1 MAFQYYT
8 IETIR
13 NIDVNNIP
21 DSFVSYYN
29 SLAETMKAEVRE
41 IRPDLA
47 LAVEGFSGAAEAASE
62 TSTESETDIRED
74 GRAKIARAD
83 ELTEPEAGDPIIEAW
98 ESVSYK
104 KWLATNVEVPV
115 LVCKMMPDY
124 NRICRIHRVPLQQRN
139 LKFRNNGRV
148 TGAITFF
155 CPECMSV
162 FIEQK
167 DVVDTVQRLAQ
178 FGIPIWMQP
187 LEETVSEW
195 KEYGKP
201 NAIGEDDVIYIPKT
215 WHDGQNTCP
224 LHPDTHILEDDYQKT
239 YADKTVTFG
248 AFYCPDCKKI
258 IMRNTAAQRLEEE
271 LAEKGIPA
279 IEYKPLR
286 EEKKKQ
292 VSFKKAPQRPQYFVT
307 NGEAIEYDLGDQISW
322 TELSEQDIVVIGFSR
337 VCAEGHDAEETLCL
351 LKVLEKQSGSLVNYL
366 VIMGYC
372 EECERY
378 YIDKEDFDKLYSIGR
393 PEVQT
398 IDETNGEYRITS
410 GSAFD
415 AEREHLSEVEKQLD
429 ERIRGI
435 QGSANYVGKYATLS
449 YGYDDGGLH
458 DAKAR
463 NRGNYEEIA
472 SISKHKGKPYEYRA
486 DITLNDATKTYYLGI
501 DDVSLDKHTSI
512 ISFRSD
518 LGRKLVNYRN
528 LDVTVDRK
536 KHHVKLRRNFEIE
549 NASLFGYTEQS
560 DEDALFQSGITDQF
574 LIRVLNM
581 RKKQHQLLDIIST
594 IQANQNR
601 IVDHPLKENVIVQG
615 CAGSGKTMILLHRLS
630 ILKYNNPSFDF
641 SQSVILTPNSN
652 FNTHIEGLAASLQL
666 GYIHRVSVEEYYKE
680 LLALYDGSFK
690 TSRKSRDE
698 MELSQP
704 YVDYLYSKE
713 FLACLE
719 SAYTDVAEELESLC
733 RRAMVLGEQFGKPLD
748 LAKRGADCELIPWLS
763 SQLKLME
770 STAREAES
778 DYQRSRKQYNT
789 TEQRFE
795 FLTEKIVDSE
805 KALQSTVIEQLRK
818 MQQEL
823 VKAMQERLLQKA
835 ELEKKQHDAEIED
848 RAIRGIE
855 FQSRSLQ
862 MIDPEG
868 DDEDAA
874 LWKQVQT
881 DFSEDMK
888 NRSQKLLDL
897 DSAVE
902 AAREE
907 YNRIDRAFLITR
919 KRQKLADAKERIDQ
933 LAAQRN
939 SEEIDFFNAKKQ
951 QKLDAIRR
959 RIKQMAEKNEALQTE
974 LETIESLRLD
984 EVEQLQSDDAKQYIH
999 SLAPYVKDVQTP
1011 VRVIN
1016 QQVKNLNDYSNEL
1029 EQMPELRQ
1037 KCKAE
1042 METAEGK
1049 RIAASSQEA
1058 LAKLQTAVDQTT
1070 ARSLY
1075 NKCFKT
1081 AEKLAEPTLRE
1092 RGIDNVKREAGN
1104 EYRFDLFLQLFFARR
1119 FFGKTVGSSSLIC
1132 IDEGQDLTPS
1142 EYELIR
1148 DMNGGKPIFN
1158 VFGDTDQL
1166 LKTGRGISNWDQVD
1180 AVIGGSARYQLLEN
1194 YRNTNQITDYCNRS
1208 FNMHMTLTGVD
1219 GRNVKEIIRSRLEPA
1234 ISELKADNER
1244 VAVILP
1250 RCVKKET
1257 YLDRTQLP
1265 TAVRSR
1271 LGDAIEKGGISVVYV
1286 DEVKGIEFDRVFV
1299 VPNGMSQNEKY
1310 IAFTRALSDLTVVE
1324 DDELDEGE
1332 YTDAQELLTI
1342 EEPRTE
1348 NNEDSENPIF
1358 STNVRIGKIRA
1369 GSVRPHDSREM

>member
-8 IETIR
+8 IDAIR
-13 NIDVNNIP
+13 NIDIDDIP
-21 DSFVSYYN
+21 DSFVTYYN
-29 SLAETMKAEVRE
+29 GLSEAMKAEVRE
-41 IRPDLA
+41 TRPDLVS
-47 LAVEGFSGAAEAASE
+47 AVESAMGVSGMKHEASAEIEPAAQEKGAAQISQ
-62 TSTESETDIRED
+62 TN
-74 GRAKIARAD
+74 
-83 ELTEPEAGDPIIEAW
+83 ELAEPEAGDPIIEAW

-104 KWLATNVEVPV
+104 KWLATNVDVPV
-115 LVCKMMPDY
+115 LVCKVMPDY
-124 NRICRIHRVPLQQRN
+124 NRVCRIHRVPLQQRN
-139 LKFRNNGRV
+139 LKFRNDGRV

-167 DVVDTVQRLAQ
+167 DVVDTVQRLDQ

-187 LEETVSEW
+187 LEQTLSEW
-195 KEYGKP
+195 KERGKP
-201 NAIGEDDVIYIPKT
+201 NVIGEDDVIFIPRT
-215 WHDGQNTCP
+215 WHDGQNVCP
-224 LHPDTHILEDDYQKT
+224 LHPETHVLEDDYQKT
-239 YADKTVTFG
+239 YANKTITFG

-286 EEKKKQ
+286 KEKKKQ
-292 VSFKKAPQRPQYFVT
+292 ETFKKAPQRPQYFVT
-307 NGEAIEYDLGDQISW
+307 NGEIIKYDLGDQVSW
-322 TELSEQDIVVIGFSR
+322 TELSEQDIVVVGFSR
-337 VCAEGHDAEETLCL
+337 VCTEGHDTEETLCL
-351 LKVLEKQSGSLVNYL
+351 LKVLEKRSGASVNYL
-366 VIMGYC
+366 AIMGYC

-393 PEVQT
+393 PAIQT
-398 IDETNGEYRITS
+398 IDETNGEYHITS
-410 GSAFD
+410 GSVFD
-415 AEREHLSEVEKQLD
+415 AERAHLGKVEEQLD
-429 ERIRGI
+429 ERIKGI

-501 DDVSLDKHTSI
+501 DDVPLGKNTSI
-512 ISFRSD
+512 ISYRSD

-601 IVDHPLKENVIVQG
+601 IVDHPLRESIIVQG
-615 CAGSGKTMILLHRLS
+615 CAGSGKTMVLLHRLS
-630 ILKYNNPSFDF
+630 IMKYNNPGFDF
-641 SQSVILTPNSN
+641 SRSIILTPNSN

-680 LLALYDGSFK
+680 LLGLYDGSFK
-690 TSRKSRDE
+690 TSRKTKDE
-698 MELSQP
+698 MELPQP
-704 YVDYLYSKE
+704 YVDYMYSPE

-719 SAYTDVAEELESLC
+719 TAYAEVVSELESL
-733 RRAMVLGEQFGKPLD
+733 RRRVLDLGEQFGKPFALADKSLD
-748 LAKRGADCELIPWLS
+748 YEIIPQLS

-778 DYQRSRKQYNT
+778 DYQRSRKQYDT
-789 TEQRFE
+789 TEKRFE
-795 FLTEKIVDSE
+795 FLTEKIAESE
-805 KALQSTVIEQLRK
+805 QALQATIIEQLRK

-823 VKAMQERLLQKA
+823 VKAMQEHLSQKA
-835 ELEKKQHDAEIED
+835 ELESNLHNAEIESQ
-848 RAIRGIE
+848 AIHEIE
-855 FQSRSLQ
+855 FQNGELQ
-862 MIDPEG
+862 MPNPEG
-868 DDEDAA
+868 ENEDAA
-874 LWKQVQT
+874 LWRQVQN

-888 NRSQKLLDL
+888 KRSQKLIDL
-897 DSAVE
+897 DGAIE
-902 AAREE
+902 AAQAE

-919 KRQKLADAKERIDQ
+919 KRQKLADAQEHIDQ

-951 QKLDAIRR
+951 QKLNAIRR
-959 RIKQMAEKNEALQTE
+959 RVKQMTGKSETLQTE
-974 LETIESLRLD
+974 LDAIDNLRLD
-984 EVEQLQSDDAKQYIH
+984 DIEQMQLDEAKQYIH
-999 SLAPYVKDVQTP
+999 SLSPYVKDVQTP
-1011 VRVIN
+1011 VRVIDQRVRIRN
-1016 QQVKNLNDYSNEL
+1016 EYSDEL

-1037 KCKAE
+1037 KCKSELEA
-1042 METAEGK
+1042 AEGN
-1049 RIAASSQEA
+1049 RVAPSTQEV
-1058 LAKLQTAVDQTT
+1058 LTELQKTVEHTT

-1075 NKCFKT
+1075 STCFKA
-1081 AEKLAEPTLRE
+1081 AEKLSEPTLE
-1092 RGIDNVKREAGN
+1092 KHKIHSFKRDAGS
-1104 EYRFDLFLQLFFARR
+1104 EYRFDLFLQLHFARR
-1119 FFGKTVGSSSLIC
+1119 FFGKTVGSSTLIC
-1132 IDEGQDLTPS
+1132 IDEGQDLTPC

-1148 DMNGGKPIFN
+1148 DMNGDKAVFN

-1180 AVIGGSARYQLLEN
+1180 AVIGGSTRYQLLEN

-1208 FNMHMTLTGVD
+1208 FDMHMTLTGVD
-1219 GRNVKEIIRSRLEPA
+1219 GRNVKEIIRNRLEPS
-1234 ISELKADNER
+1234 ISEMKADDER

-1250 RCVKKET
+1250 RCVKKEE
-1257 YLDRTQLP
+1257 YLDRAQLP
-1265 TAVRSR
+1265 SAVRTR
-1271 LGDAIEKGGISVVYV
+1271 LGENIDKGAISIVYV

-1299 VPNGMSQNEKY
+1299 VPNGMTKNEKY

-1324 DDELDEGE
+1324 DDELDEDE
-1332 YTDAQELLTI
+1332 HIIAQEPPTV
-1342 EEPRTE
+1342 EVQKAESAE
-1348 NNEDSENPIF
+1348 NGGNYSF
-1358 STNVRIGKIRA
+1358 SNNVRIGKIKA
-1369 GSVRPHDSREM
+1369 GSVRPHDSRGT